1 MRTGVLALAAA
12 TTLFVISGCSDDE
25 TAWIVLEFKAQNG
38 NKAEMAFDNPSV
50 PDFTLEEC
58 RATLPKV
65 QSNLISGARKKVPM
79 LRSARFVGARCV
91 MSAGDPI
98 KPS

>member
-38 NKAEMAFDNPSV
+38 NKAEMAFDTWETLCPNWGPLSV
-50 PDFTLEEC
+50 RSHR
-58 RATLPKV
+58 RA
-65 QSNLISGARKKVPM
+65 ISAPYFFFI
-79 LRSARFVGARCV
+79 A
-91 MSAGDPI
+91 
-98 KPS
+98 